1 MRTLFKQAGILCA
14 LAFASSQALAA
25 PTSIP
30 RITQQPTIDGI
41 LDQDEWRSAVMYTLD
56 YETDPAENVKPEVET
71 KVYIAEDGET
81 LYIAFEAFDPNH
93 EEIRAYYRD
102 RDRSY
107 SDDFVGIVL
116 DTFNDESRAYEFFAN
131 ALGAQMD
138 MIMNQ
143 NTGEDDSWDAIWDS
157 AGQINQQG
165 YVVEMAIPLN
175 QLSFA
180 QLDKQTWG
188 IDLVRFRPRSTR
200 QRISVFAKDRD
211 NNCYLC
217 QTIKI
222 TGFEN
227 LTPSANLTVV
237 PTLTA
242 EKSENREYD
251 RETGQLDDW
260 KTSTNDQEVG
270 LDVKWGVTPNA
281 TLSATVNP
289 DFSQV
294 ETDSTQF
301 SVNQQF
307 ALFFEEKRPFF
318 LESADYF
325 NTQINTVYTRS
336 IADPD
341 AGLKY
346 TGKHGNSTVGLMT
359 GVDNVTNL
367 ILPSKD
373 GSDRSSLKNQ
383 TTDAAEKSNFA
394 VARYSYDL
402 GNASNV
408 GVIATNRQGDQYNN
422 SVFGVDAKY
431 RLDNANRVSFQVLRS
446 STDYPEYVYGFE
458 EENDNSSQ
466 EPVALPTAYS
476 GNALNIGYN
485 HDQRNWY
492 AYSNYRYI
500 DKGFRADLGFV
511 GQVDFDKFVAGGGYT
526 WFGEKG
532 DFLNR
537 IRVNGDWDI
546 THDNQGQ
553 LLEKEAEMHI
563 NLNGP
568 LQSYFHGGVVSRDT
582 VFRDKYHQETFYMN
596 SFAMTPVDGFSFE
609 IWRTA
614 GDQIDYRHNQMGDV
628 VDYGIWMKY
637 NINKNLE
644 FTLRNINANLDV
656 PDGELYKL
664 TAYDIKLTYQ
674 MDMKNRLRFTMQKG
688 QTLKNVELYQRYAPE
703 GKTIGDIPERERAA
717 MQLLYSHVINP
728 QTVFYLGYSD
738 DGYSDDKIKSIE
750 KNNRQLF
757 LKVSYAWMPFG

>member
-1 MRTLFKQAGILCA
+1 MRTLFKQAGLLCA
-14 LAFASSQALAA
+14 LAFVTGQALAA

-30 RITQQPTIDGI
+30 RMTEQPTIDGI
-41 LDQDEWRSAVMYTLD
+41 LDQDEWRSAVMFTLD

-71 KVYIAEDGET
+71 KVYVAEDGET
-81 LYIAFEAFDPNH
+81 LYVAFEAFDPNPDD
-93 EEIRAYYRD
+93 IRAYYRD

-143 NTGEDDSWDAIWDS
+143 NSGEDDSWDAIWDS

-165 YVVEMAIPLN
+165 YVVEMAIPLS

-217 QTIKI
+217 QTIKV

-227 LTPSANLTVV
+227 LTPSTNLTVV

-242 EKSENREYD
+242 EKSENKEFN
-251 RETGQLDDW
+251 ESTEQLGDW
-260 KTSTNDQEVG
+260 QSVNNDQDIG

-281 TLSATVNP
+281 TLSATINP

-307 ALFFEEKRPFF
+307 ALYFNEKRPFF

-325 NTQINTVYTRS
+325 RTPINTVYTRS
-336 IADPD
+336 IADPT

-346 TGKHGNSTVGLMT
+346 TGKHGNATVGFMA
-359 GVDNVTNL
+359 GVDDITNL

-373 GSDRSSLKNQ
+373 GSSRSSLENQ
-383 TTDAAEKSNFA
+383 TNGADEKSNFA
-394 VARYSYDL
+394 IARYNYDL

-408 GVIATNRQGDQYNN
+408 GVIATNRSGDQYNN
-422 SVFGVDAKY
+422 SVFGVDGSY
-431 RLDNANRVSFQVLRS
+431 RMDNANRVSFQVLRS
-446 STDYPEYVYGFE
+446 STDYPEYVYGSVE
-458 EENDNSSQ
+458 DENDNLQ
-466 EPVALPTAYS
+466 ALPTAYS
-476 GNALNIGYN
+476 GNALNVGYN

-492 AYSNYRYI
+492 AYTNYRYI

-526 WFGEKG
+526 WFGKK
-532 DFLNR
+532 DAFFNR

-546 THDNQGQ
+546 THDNQGK
-553 LLEKEAEMHI
+553 LIEKEIEMHTDFE
-563 NLNGP
+563 GP
-568 LQSYFHGGVVSRDT
+568 LQSRFHAGIVSRDR
-582 VFRDKYHQETFYMN
+582 VFKGKYHKETFYMN
-596 SFAMTPVDGFSFE
+596 NISMTPFDGFSFE
-609 IWRTA
+609 VWRSA
-614 GDQIDYRHNQMGDV
+614 GDQIDFRHNQMGDV
-628 VDYGIWMKY
+628 VDYGVWMKY

-656 PDGELYKL
+656 PGGELYKL
-664 TAYDIKLTYQ
+664 TAYDVKLTYQ
-674 MDMKNRLRFTMQKG
+674 MDMKNRLRFTMQTG
-688 QTLKNVELYQRYAPE
+688 QTLKNIELYQQFVPE
-703 GKTIGDIPERERAA
+703 GEMTSEIPERQRAA

-738 DGYSDDKIKSIE
+738 DGYSDDKVKSIE